1 MAAHVLLRR
10 LGWDVLLCFVVA
22 STLQSTYGQTDT
34 SRVAFEVV
42 LEPVTITARVLHLG
56 AREATIGKE
65 ALYRIVEDQGIG
77 LIRRGMALTPD
88 FYLRGFKR
96 GEIEVT
102 IDGERFYNACP
113 NRMDPPLVRVN
124 PLELMAVAIDPSS
137 LALQSGLGGRVAY
150 QRRPPTQAWS
160 VTAMFQS
167 RLAAESSFEGALSAS
182 GQNHRLSLR
191 WLNPRSYTT
200 GRGQSFGDLYG
211 YRDTHIRGQW
221 LEGNLEG
228 RQGKLQYG
236 GGYFVTRDIAF
247 PYLMMDERENQMGH
261 AFIAFAGHRLYANYS
276 WHEMDNGLRASAST
290 MPMETKARTF
300 TIGLTGTAQHTDYEL
315 FYRFWKA
322 ENIMGAS
329 MSMTQNV
336 IPSARVFS
344 GAMGRTFTW
353 QALSMS
359 GRIGLTHV
367 AIGDKERLELFR
379 MLHPRAQTQRW
390 FVPLALGIAY
400 RKANAAFWW
409 GLQAELASEAP
420 QVEQLYFGLRRMMGQ
435 PHWVAN
441 PTLAQPVRAG
451 LQASSKWQNLELRFY
466 GTHVWNYVYLERRQA
481 YAMNWQTYSSV
492 RALLIGG
499 EARLALPW
507 GSLQTSYTWGEN
519 RSHHTPLAEI
529 QPWTIQAKVH
539 TPEQQALQG
548 WASLMYQTRQG
559 RVDATLN
566 ETPTPSWYRIDL
578 GVRYRYRPVEVRL
591 DVHNVLNRTY
601 RQHLSYLR
609 NPYAAG
615 MAVYEPGRML
625 ALSLVLQH

>member
-10 LGWDVLLCFVVA
+10 LGWSVLLCFVVA

-56 AREATIGKE
+56 TREATIGKE

-124 PLELMAVAIDPSS
+124 PLELMAVAIDPSG

-211 YRDTHIRGQW
+211 YRDAHIRGQW

-247 PYLMMDERENQMGH
+247 PYLTMDERENQMGH

-276 WHEMDNGLRASAST
+276 WHGMDNGLRASAST

-315 FYRFWKA
+315 FLSFLEGGKYHGCEHVHDAKRHSFGSCVFRCH
-322 ENIMGAS
+322 GADVYLAGPIDERS
-329 MSMTQNV
+329 HWANPRCHRRQRAPGTVSNAASPCANATLV
-336 IPSARVFS
+336 CTV
-344 GAMGRTFTW
+344 GAW
-353 QALSMS
+353 HCLSKM
-359 GRIGLTHV
+359 
-367 AIGDKERLELFR
+367 
-379 MLHPRAQTQRW
+379 
-390 FVPLALGIAY
+390 
-400 RKANAAFWW
+400 NAAFWW

-499 EARLALPW
+499 EVRLALPW

-548 WASLMYQTRQG
+548 WASLMYQARQG

-625 ALSLVLQH
+625 SLSLVLQH